1 MTQLDLDTPDA
12 RRGAEADAN
21 APLAELLRPKD
32 LSEVV
37 GQEALL
43 GPQGRLRRMLDG
55 GELASIIFWGPPGT
69 GKTTIARLL
78 AKCLSCESEITANPC
93 GVCSACTG
101 ITEGNWVDVM
111 EIDGASNTSVD
122 DVRNLRE
129 SARYQP
135 SASRFKIFIIDEVH
149 MLSKSAFNALL
160 KTLEEPPPH
169 VKFVFATTEPHK
181 IPITIL
187 PYPEFSTNFSRA
199 LLVSSKL

>member
-1 MTQLDLDTPDA
+1 MSYLVLA
-12 RRGAEADAN
+12 RKY
-21 APLAELLRPKD
+21 RPQSFD
-32 LSEVV
+32 DVV
-37 GQEALL
+37 GQGAVVHTLKRAIETERIHHAFLFT
-43 GPQGRLRRMLDG
+43 GSRGV
-55 GELASIIFWGPPGT
+55 

-135 SASRFKIFIIDEVH
+135 STSRFKIFIIDEVH
-149 MLSKSAFNALL
+149 MLSKSAFNA
-160 KTLEEPPPH
+160 
-169 VKFVFATTEPHK
+169 
-181 IPITIL
+181 
-187 PYPEFSTNFSRA
+187 
-199 LLVSSKL
+199 